1 MKTSA
6 ISKHLAVELSMGSG
20 NEIVVYQSDVVMRL
34 EAAVGG

>member
-20 NEIVVYQSDVVMRL
+20 NEIVVCQPDAAMRQTR
-34 EAAVGG
+34 